1 MMRQSLSGFSRRK
14 VVLGAA
20 GLFAVGGS
28 FSLLRRSAEADVIVI
43 GAGAA
48 GLSAAIAAAEAGA
61 SVVVVEKQP
70 EVGGNTLISGGYFAA
85 VDPLR
90 QKRQSISDSESL
102 FLKQMLESGGGR
114 ADPKLARVL
123 VGQASEALIWLEHL
137 GMRFQDH
144 VIEIYGAHWP
154 RCHKP
159 MMPSGRGYI
168 YTLSAA
174 AARLGVA
181 VTVGARAFRIDA
193 FGRVSGKNA
202 AVWVKTKAGDVRIEA
217 RKGIVLTS
225 GGFGANRDMIARH
238 APELASLTTDNT
250 PGSTGEMLIEAQRL
264 GAELVDLDAVQCLPG
279 CPPGRTHRVRL
290 HNDVSRF
297 IFVDQT
303 GRRFIREDERRDVL
317 RDAVLALP
325 NRYAYTIIDDAGLRS
340 YNIIFQKEAVVGIE
354 TGDAWRG
361 NTVAELARVM
371 GLPPKALEQTV
382 SEYNEAVDRKIDSFG
397 KSPAELSHRLI
408 EPPFW
413 GCYAGMTVHYTMGG
427 VRIDE
432 KARVLSADGRPIP
445 GLYAAGEATGGVHGV
460 NRMGANGINDAVVFG
475 RIAGRNA
482 ALRS

>member
-1 MMRQSLSGFSRRK
+1 MRQSLSGFSRRK

-174 AARLGVA
+174 ARLGVA

-193 FGRVSGKNA
+193 FGRVSGKM
-202 AVWVKTKAGDVRIEA
+202 R
-217 RKGIVLTS
+217 LS
-225 GGFGANRDMIARH
+225 G
-238 APELASLTTDNT
+238 
-250 PGSTGEMLIEAQRL
+250 
-264 GAELVDLDAVQCLPG
+264 
-279 CPPGRTHRVRL
+279 
-290 HNDVSRF
+290 
-297 IFVDQT
+297 
-303 GRRFIREDERRDVL
+303 
-317 RDAVLALP
+317 
-325 NRYAYTIIDDAGLRS
+325 
-340 YNIIFQKEAVVGIE
+340 
-354 TGDAWRG
+354 
-361 NTVAELARVM
+361 
-371 GLPPKALEQTV
+371 
-382 SEYNEAVDRKIDSFG
+382 
-397 KSPAELSHRLI
+397 
-408 EPPFW
+408 
-413 GCYAGMTVHYTMGG
+413 
-427 VRIDE
+427 
-432 KARVLSADGRPIP
+432 
-445 GLYAAGEATGGVHGV
+445 
-460 NRMGANGINDAVVFG
+460 
-475 RIAGRNA
+475 
-482 ALRS
+482 